1 MKQASDHFTA
11 DMFVKRPV
19 GRPRKP
25 DAKSVKQRVREHRAR
40 KAISV
45 TCNGN
50 SSPSCSLCSTGLSG
64 AQCSGLCK
72 VGQLGYL

>member
-11 DMFVKRPV
+11 DMFSKRPV

-45 TCNGN
+45 TSNGN
-50 SSPSCSLCSTGLSG
+50 SSPSCSLCCVVLNS
-64 AQCSGLCK
+64 AQCGGLCK
-72 VGQLGYL
+72 VGQLGYR